1 MKKILSVL
9 LSAAIITGVVG
20 IGVCA
25 EEREP
30 DLGFAVASDLH
41 YNVPSDELEGD
52 IDDEIYWYANRR
64 ASMDNESGFIIDAF
78 LEQCANDPDC
88 DFVLI
93 PGDMVDHGRRIIQE
107 HYDVAEKFAEFEQR
121 TGKQVYVID
130 GNHDI
135 GNDETATTYQDFKRI
150 YYQFGYDEA
159 LTTVEENCSYTANLG
174 DKYRLIALDSCDVN
188 KSTEDGLTTDR
199 LSWALEQARQA
210 KADGRY
216 PILMMHHNLL
226 DHLPIQR
233 IISRNFIVRFH
244 YSTAELLADSGVKLV
259 FTGHEHC
266 SDAATYTS
274 ALGNKIYDFATTALS
289 MYPIEYRMFTL
300 TDDEINYTAK
310 EVESIDT
317 DALTDTVS
325 GYSDEQI
332 ALMNEDLNAYAKG
345 FLKAGVR
352 YRLELSLSMEKMGIS
367 PDAFYYDI
375 VKTAVDGLTD
385 ILKMPLYGENSVQAL
400 AAEYDIDIPD
410 SDYQNAWD
418 LATELVSA
426 HYAGSEAY
434 DLESTEVTIFLR
446 TIALILRTDLA
457 AVSDEIFFK
466 AANALLADMGIESI
480 ADELTKLGVSVFG
493 PVTPGEYFL
502 LAVASP
508 LIYKFAYDSDGVDDN
523 NGTLEGY
530 GTTSIKT
537 NVDNISE
544 NIQNI
549 KSTVA
554 LYINMFLKYLIKITE
569 IFIK

>member
-9 LSAAIITGVVG
+9 LSVAIIIGVVG
-20 IGVCA
+20 IGVYA
-25 EEREP
+25 REQEP
-30 DLGFAVASDLH
+30 TLGFAVASDLH
-41 YNVPSDELEGD
+41 YNIPADELKGD
-52 IDDEIYWYANRR
+52 IDDAIYWYANRR

-78 LEQCANDPDC
+78 LEQCAKDPEC
-88 DFVLI
+88 EFVLI
-93 PGDMVDHGRRIIQE
+93 PGDMVDHGRSIIQE
-107 HYDVAEKFAEFEQR
+107 HYDVAEKFAAFEQR
-121 TGKQVYVID
+121 TGKQIYVID

-135 GNDETATTYQDFKRI
+135 GNDEAATTYQDFKRI
-150 YYQFGYDEA
+150 YYPFGYDEA
-159 LTTVEENCSYTANLG
+159 LTTDDENCSYTANLG

-199 LSWALEQARQA
+199 LSWALAQAKQA

-274 ALGNKIYDFATTALS
+274 ALGNQIYDFATTALS
-289 MYPIEYRMFTL
+289 MYPIAYRMFTL
-300 TDDEINYTAK
+300 TDDEIQYTAK
-310 EVESIDT
+310 EVEAIDT
-317 DALTDTVS
+317 DALRDRVS

-367 PDAFYYDI
+367 PDAFYYNI

-385 ILKMPLYGENSVQAL
+385 ILEMPLYGENSVQTL

-410 SDYQNAWD
+410 SNYQNGWD
-418 LATELVSA
+418 LATELVAS

-434 DLESTEVTIFLR
+434 DLESTEVIIFLR
-446 TIALILRTDLA
+446 TVALILRTDLA

-466 AANALLADMGIESI
+466 AANALLKDMGIASI
-480 ADELTKLGVSVFG
+480 ADELTKLGMSVYG

-508 LIYKFAYDSDGVDDN
+508 LLYQFANDADGVDDN
-523 NGTLEGY
+523 NGTIEGY
-530 GTTSIKT
+530 GTASLKT
-537 NVDNISE
+537 NVDNISQ
-544 NIQNI
+544 NMQNI

-554 LYINMFLKYLIKITE
+554 LYIHMFLKYLIKITE